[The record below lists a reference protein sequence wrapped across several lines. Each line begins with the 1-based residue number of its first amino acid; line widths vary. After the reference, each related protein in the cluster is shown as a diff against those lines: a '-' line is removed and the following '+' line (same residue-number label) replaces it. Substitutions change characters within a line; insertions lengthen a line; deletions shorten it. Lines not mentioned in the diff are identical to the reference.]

1 MLLGTA
7 FSSQSPNRRA
17 TPRVVLTTARL
28 VLRAMDRADVVRISA
43 LNDLLLQKD
52 VNLPALD
59 HEALDELCARFDA
72 EWRFQGMGHLMILR
86 RDDGQPIG
94 HVHLKWLADAKSGRT
109 AELSYAIDA
118 PYQRQGYATEAV
130 DGVLG
135 FAFDK
140 AGLDYVIAC
149 VEPENVAS
157 VRVAEKNGMAPM
169 AEGRFRYRL
178 MRRYLLPA
186 LMWRFHQKQKT
197 SASRPPAPGP
207 DTATGPSAGA

>member
-1 MLLGTA
+1 MTLGTS
-7 FSSQSPNRRA
+7 FSRPPQNRRA
-17 TPRVVLTTARL
+17 TPRVALATPRL

-52 VNLPALD
+52 VNVPALD
-59 HEALDELCARFDA
+59 HEALDELCERFDA
-72 EWRFQGMGHLMILR
+72 EWRIQGMGHLMILR
-86 RDDGQPIG
+86 RDGYQPVG

-118 PYQRQGYATEAV
+118 PYQGQGYATEAV
-130 DGVLG
+130 EGVLG

-149 VEPENVAS
+149 VEPDNIAS

-169 AEGRFRYRL
+169 AEGRFRHRL

-186 LMWRFHQKQKT
+186 LMWRFNQKQKHRRD
-197 SASRPPAPGP
+197 APPA
-207 DTATGPSAGA
+207 TELSAAT